1 MPQQIIKRNGKRERF
16 EAYKIQQ
23 AIEKAFHASQ
33 EEYNPLVY
41 TSVLDAIKG
50 EEYLPVEK
58 VQDLIESELMKAGAF
73 ETARNF
79 IKYRFLHKLQREQIA
94 RRPSRSTSAILT
106 GVSRPIPTR
115 LIPTPGS

>member
-23 AIEKAFHASQ
+23 AIEKAYHASQ

-41 TSVLDAIKG
+41 TNVLDAVKE

-58 VQDLIESELMKAGAF
+58 VQDLIESELQHLGG
-73 ETARNF
+73 
-79 IKYRFLHKLQREQIA
+79 LQTGH
-94 RRPSRSTSAILT
+94 RRVHR
-106 GVSRPIPTR
+106 
-115 LIPTPGS
+115 

>member
-1 MPQQIIKRNGKRERF
+1 MPQRIIKRNGKRERF

-23 AIEKAFHASQ
+23 AIEKAFHSSR

-41 TSVLDAIKG
+41 TNVLDAIKN

-58 VQDLIESELMKAGAF
+58 VQDLIESELMKTGAY

-79 IKYRFLHKLQREQIA
+79 IKYRFLHKLQRGRSPTA
-94 RRPSRSTSAILT
+94 SGRRRRSILKM
-106 GVSRPIPTR
+106 
-115 LIPTPGS
+115 

>member
-50 EEYLPVEK
+50 EEYLPVTS
-58 VQDLIESELMKAGAF
+58 LSTAF
-73 ETARNF
+73 CTSCSA
-79 IKYRFLHKLQREQIA
+79 
-94 RRPSRSTSAILT
+94 SRLPACI
-106 GVSRPIPTR
+106 RATR
-115 LIPTPGS
+115 G